1 LRLAA
6 ERLAAERRSP
16 EWGMGLDVVLVTLV
30 CAAAERLASE
40 RRSPEWGVRLDVF
53 LLSLAL
59 WVLGLV

>member
-1 LRLAA
+1 M
-6 ERLAAERRSP
+6 S
-16 EWGMGLDVVLVTLV
+16 LDVVLITLV
-30 CAAAERLASE
+30 CAAAERLAAE